1 LDLKTWCEF
10 IKNTEQYI
18 GNNNIL
24 NVKLIENAPKID
36 YFDFMKKVKLSHHI
50 TMLVDLLIIVSHIDI
65 GNYVKAL
72 KLDDM
77 II

>member
-1 LDLKTWCEF
+1 
-10 IKNTEQYI
+10 
-18 GNNNIL
+18 L